1 MSFRE
6 SVNTIDGD
14 VDGARCVCPVDL
26 DKDGDVDV
34 LGTAA
39 FDDFIAWWE
48 NLDGEGNFGR
58 RQVIIDDLDWAN
70 CVITTDIDGDG
81 DLDIFGTSRND
92 DLVLWWE
99 VDLQ

>member
-1 MSFRE
+1 M
-6 SVNTIDGD
+6 NTIDGD

-39 FDDFIAWWE
+39 FDDFIACWE
-48 NLDGEGNFGR
+48 NLDGEGNFGS